1 MNNRRVRFVLK
12 GQGQA
17 RHLLLVKSTLWGS
30 CKFLLEHFKGNKVA
44 WRHSPLSPLWSIRP
58 AANEALTILCQWVIY
73 EFDSVKPKRPWR
85 KASFWKIDTCPIKI
99 QCCFDLWT
107 RNFSNTTILYK
118 REPFFHYVLY
128 NARNQVN
135 SYAKSVCFVL
145 VTIVS
150 GAFQ

>member
-1 MNNRRVRFVLK
+1 MSVKPCMNNRRVRFVLK

-73 EFDSVKPKRPWR
+73 EFDSVNPQRPWR

-99 QCCFDLWT
+99 QCCFDKDYELGISRTLQYFIRGSHFFTMFCTMLVTKW
-107 RNFSNTTILYK
+107 ILMQK
-118 REPFFHYVLY
+118 V
-128 NARNQVN
+128 
-135 SYAKSVCFVL
+135 FVL
-145 VTIVS
+145 
-150 GAFQ
+150 F